1 MYSPVVSI
9 LSLGSMYELFI
20 KECKRVLFDPF
31 NSEVMGI
38 KAQLRVVT
46 VSKMT
51 QRLVDKVY

>member
-1 MYSPVVSI
+1 MVSI

-38 KAQLRVVT
+38 KAYYPQLRVVI
-46 VSKMT
+46 VLKIT